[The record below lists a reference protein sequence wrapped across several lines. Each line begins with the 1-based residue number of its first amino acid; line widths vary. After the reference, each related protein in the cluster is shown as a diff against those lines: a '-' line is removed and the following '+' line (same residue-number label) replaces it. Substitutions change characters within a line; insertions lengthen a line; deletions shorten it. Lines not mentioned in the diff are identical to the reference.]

1 MRKER
6 STFKMNKLKYTW
18 SEPFPL
24 QPQSRAVPDTAT
36 PAHSRAEMAGQAP
49 TPLDLLTSRPR
60 KLSARLILVTAGHE
74 ACI

>member
-49 TPLDLLTSRPR
+49 TQLKLLSSSGQARFGAPPTS
-60 KLSARLILVTAGHE
+60 L
-74 ACI
+74 